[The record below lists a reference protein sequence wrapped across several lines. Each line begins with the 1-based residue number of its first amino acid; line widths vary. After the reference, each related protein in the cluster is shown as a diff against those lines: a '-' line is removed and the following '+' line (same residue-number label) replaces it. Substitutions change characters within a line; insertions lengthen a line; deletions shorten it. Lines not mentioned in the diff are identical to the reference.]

1 MRGTFGLEPYES
13 LGMLQATRSGVLLF
27 GFVDVMGTD
36 LEAGF
41 KEVLIPQVR
50 QMGGDGAI
58 NVRFR
63 QTQHLPAVKVVGAIL
78 FFIPLPSSVTMT
90 AEVLTDLPSG
100 ICKQPWRVAC
110 ESLGSWTPLS
120 GFVAEGARHV
130 VHRGGGGSPVRGA
143 CEPSLLRLAGA
154 PGGAGAAGLRWL
166 SRARPPWRAR
176 PLDASEQGGVRHR
189 AW

>member
-1 MRGTFGLEPYES
+1 MRLLVALALVALTGCTVINTASVPSDRSGGEVFVTAGDIPEPYES

-78 FFIPLPSSVTMT
+78 FFIPLPSSVTLT
-90 AEVLTDLPSG
+90 AEVVRLQRRADRP
-100 ICKQPWRVAC
+100 
-110 ESLGSWTPLS
+110 
-120 GFVAEGARHV
+120 AED
-130 VHRGGGGSPVRGA
+130 S
-143 CEPSLLRLAGA
+143 A
-154 PGGAGAAGLRWL
+154 PGV
-166 SRARPPWRAR
+166 SR
-176 PLDASEQGGVRHR
+176 
-189 AW
+189 